1 MTHWP
6 DPDPASPYFCHGPTM
21 LSVSGGRTSGRML
34 YETIAAHGGRLPDYV
49 HIGFANTGKEREP
62 TLRFVHDMS
71 THWEVRIRWLEF
83 VTDLASAG
91 AAGRFEEVGFNSAS
105 RNGEPFDRLI
115 ERKQAIPFGTKR
127 FCTEFLKVK
136 VLFDF
141 AETIGLGRPGQ
152 FAETIGLRA
161 DEKRRID
168 RLRNDARNEARTL
181 MFPLSTAGVVK
192 ADIYSF
198 WDVQPFR
205 LDLPRGLGNCD
216 HCPFL
221 GIKDRVARAQLD
233 PAGTIWW
240 AQHEKARGGRFGR
253 YHTYL
258 ELLGEAAQSPRLGLD
273 DELDTECGAWC
284 PSTTGGI

>member
-192 ADIYSF
+192 ADIYS
-198 WDVQPFR
+198 R
-205 LDLPRGLGNCD
+205 ELRSLPVPRDQGSGGSGSTRSGGHDMVGTAREGTGRTVRPLS
-216 HCPFL
+216 HLSRTP
-221 GIKDRVARAQLD
+221 RRSRTVAA
-233 PAGTIWW
+233 
-240 AQHEKARGGRFGR
+240 
-253 YHTYL
+253 
-258 ELLGEAAQSPRLGLD
+258 S
-273 DELDTECGAWC
+273 GA
-284 PSTTGGI
+284 